1 MREVRVQGTVEEQA
15 RGGDHQAKG
24 AVECAVQ
31 EVVGMVVEANLIII
45 LLTATRGWRLCL
57 HGRPGHLCQQSHD

>member
-1 MREVRVQGTVEEQA
+1 MVALLVVATLV
-15 RGGDHQAKG
+15 
-24 AVECAVQ
+24 
-31 EVVGMVVEANLIII
+31 VVGMVVEANLIII